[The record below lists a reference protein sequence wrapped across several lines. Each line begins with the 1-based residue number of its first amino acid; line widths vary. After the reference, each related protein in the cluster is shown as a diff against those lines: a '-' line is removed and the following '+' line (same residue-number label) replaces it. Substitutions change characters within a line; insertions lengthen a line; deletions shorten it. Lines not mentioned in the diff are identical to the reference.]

1 MLGDDKLRMKTLA
14 MVRLDDNDVDDDDDL
29 DDDGEEYR
37 VHDGDA
43 VRHHTAIR
51 GLNELTG

>member
-1 MLGDDKLRMKTLA
+1 MLGDDKLMMKTLA

-37 VHDGDA
+37 IHDGDA